1 MVRRLC
7 KSENLMRLPILHTG
21 TPPPLPPP
29 RAQMPIPRQFCR
41 LIRRPGVA
49 ISHDPPRRLSSTS
62 RPLLSSMA
70 SAPPCWSPPPL
81 ARRAFPLMMFPDPPV
96 RPVSRFPPGSR
107 SMTSGTTLQDVN
119 AIAGKH
125 DASSNIVDIS
135 GCDENRRSATNRRSA
150 LVASDDEEYDILD
163 LGMLPKSTHRDGSLY
178 RDTHSWKRMYNVHD
192 RSETRLP
199 DSIDCDIRNGECI
212 RHRPNRVLQIFS
224 LKVAELTVDLGPV
237 ELYGYIAVRDYL
249 DALRNYVVNIS
260 RDDPII
266 VKQGSLIDMAGL
278 KRGIDLISTIL
289 VEYDMRI
296 KVGKEERDDYQLIDG
311 VTDIDDMGPWNC
323 ALKNRI
329 RGDCGAVDL
338 TIARVDDA
346 VMANIEV
353 AVSEVQSSFDLRLH
367 CSIGGYNER
376 IRLFNGTIDESRHL
390 KRSVV
395 AVADGSILVLKFKVA
410 SGPSG
415 SAERCCS
422 FQADTHG
429 LDTREIKT
437 GFGLISVKVTW
448 STLLT
453 V

>member
-1 MVRRLC
+1 
-7 KSENLMRLPILHTG
+7 
-21 TPPPLPPP
+21 
-29 RAQMPIPRQFCR
+29 MPIPRQISR
-41 LIRRPGVA
+41 LLWRPGVA

-62 RPLLSSMA
+62 RPLLSFMA
-70 SAPPCWSPPPL
+70 SAPPYWSPPPL
-81 ARRAFPLMMFPDPPV
+81 PFARRAFPLMMVPDPPV
-96 RPVSRFPPGSR
+96 RRVSRFPRGSR
-107 SMTSGTTLQDVN
+107 SMTSGTTLQDMN
-119 AIAGKH
+119 AIASKH

-135 GCDENRRSATNRRSA
+135 GCDENGRSATKDRKRA
-150 LVASDDEEYDILD
+150 LVASDSEDNDVLD
-163 LGMLPKSTHRDGSLY
+163 LGIIPESTHRDGSLY
-178 RDTHSWKRMYNVHD
+178 RNTHSWKRDYNVDD

-199 DSIDCDIRNGECI
+199 DPTDCDIRNGECI

-224 LKVAELTVDLGPV
+224 LKLAELTVDLGPV

-249 DALRNYVVNIS
+249 DTLRNYVVNIS
-260 RDDPII
+260 RDDPIL
-266 VKQGSLIDMAGL
+266 VKQGSLIDMAGP

-296 KVGKEERDDYQLIDG
+296 KVGEEERDDYQLIDG
-311 VTDIDDMGPWNC
+311 VTDIADLGPWNC
-323 ALKNRI
+323 ALKKRI
-329 RGDCGAVDL
+329 QGDCGAVDL

-353 AVSEVQSSFDLRLH
+353 AVSEVQSSFHLRLR
-367 CSIGGYNER
+367 CFIGGYNEG
-376 IRLFNGTIDESRHL
+376 IRLFNGTVGESRHL

-395 AVADGSILVLKFKVA
+395 AVVDGSTLVLKFKVA
-410 SGPSG
+410 SGPS
-415 SAERCCS
+415 SSVERCCS
-422 FQADTHG
+422 FKADTHG

>member
-1 MVRRLC
+1 
-7 KSENLMRLPILHTG
+7 
-21 TPPPLPPP
+21 
-29 RAQMPIPRQFCR
+29 
-41 LIRRPGVA
+41 
-49 ISHDPPRRLSSTS
+49 
-62 RPLLSSMA
+62 
-70 SAPPCWSPPPL
+70 
-81 ARRAFPLMMFPDPPV
+81 
-96 RPVSRFPPGSR
+96 
-107 SMTSGTTLQDVN
+107 MTSGTTLQDMN
-119 AIAGKH
+119 TIAGKH

-135 GCDENRRSATNRRSA
+135 GCDENGRSATNRRSA
-150 LVASDDEEYDILD
+150 LVASDAEEDDDVLD
-163 LGMLPKSTHRDGSLY
+163 LGILPKSTHRDGSLY
-178 RDTHSWKRMYNVHD
+178 RNTHSWKRMYNVD
-192 RSETRLP
+192 DCSETRLP
-199 DSIDCDIRNGECI
+199 DPTDCDIRNGECI
-212 RHRPNRVLQIFS
+212 RHQPNRVLQIFS
-224 LKVAELTVDLGPV
+224 LKLAELTLDLGPV

-249 DALRNYVVNIS
+249 DTLRNYVVNIS

-266 VKQGSLIDMAGL
+266 VKQGSLIDMAGP
-278 KRGIDLISTIL
+278 KRGIDLISSIL

-296 KVGKEERDDYQLIDG
+296 KVGEEERDDYQLIDG
-311 VTDIDDMGPWNC
+311 VTDIDDLGPWNR

-329 RGDCGAVDL
+329 QGDCGAVDL

-353 AVSEVQSSFDLRLH
+353 AVSEVQSSFHLRLR
-367 CSIGGYNER
+367 CFISGYNEG
-376 IRLFNGTIDESRHL
+376 IRLFNGTVGESRHL

-395 AVADGSILVLKFKVA
+395 AVVDGSTLVLKFKAA

-437 GFGLISVKVTW
+437 DFGLISVKVTW